1 MVRVDIG
8 DLNVDEALSV
18 GRSWAE
24 AFAQK
29 LRDGL
34 NELGMQPW
42 ETLEFLANIRSAE
55 LNRFWGQNREMTV
68 PS

>member
-1 MVRVDIG
+1 VVGVDIG
-8 DLNVDEALSV
+8 DLNVDKALSV
-18 GRSWAE
+18 GRSGAE

-34 NELGMQPW
+34 DELCMQPW
-42 ETLEFLANIRSAE
+42 ETLEFLRTSD
-55 LNRFWGQNREMTV
+55 Q